1 MAKKRAKALEG
12 EVLPAV
18 PENGHEA
25 SATAGAGGGPNKVH
39 DGPQYPWLDRPA
51 FLNVKAQRA
60 VMAAAN
66 RAAVLLTENENA
78 TEVDYLCHMAI
89 HRPVA
94 FLSLFGKLI
103 RQAPDAPTSEG
114 GLVVN
119 TTIVVGGKSLQ

>member
-1 MAKKRAKALEG
+1 MAKKPKKALEG
-12 EVLPAV
+12 EVLPAN
-18 PENGHEA
+18 PESGRSA
-25 SATAGAGGGPNKVH
+25 SVVAGAGGGPSKVH
-39 DGPQYPWLDRPA
+39 EGPQYPWLDRPA
-51 FLNVKAQRA
+51 FLNAKAQRA

-103 RQAPDAPTSEG
+103 RTAPDGPQGSGE
-114 GLVVN
+114 LVVN